1 VSPSQA
7 SASPTH
13 LLHKGRVA
21 LEVTAVVEDD
31 LQPARTRPST
41 RLSQCASSSS
51 RRTSHRA
58 LRVVLSCGLQRQ
70 HGAHGLCMTRTH
82 ARHSPSSSPQIGP
95 QFSGVL
101 QRTPSPRPAL
111 LGPPC
116 SARPARPAL
125 LGPPCS
131 ARPAQGGQPS
141 RPCPVVERAP
151 DAAIIR
157 RTATCLQ
164 RALSPDAS
172 SAWTAGPRSASRAC
186 ALHISDG
193 PPCPAAG
200 ARALAGVLRVAGARG
215 L

>member
-1 VSPSQA
+1 VGGVSPSQA

-58 LRVVLSCGLQRQ
+58 LRVVLPCGLQRQ

-131 ARPAQGGQPS
+131 ARPAQPALLREASPLGH
-141 RPCPVVERAP
+141 
-151 DAAIIR
+151 
-157 RTATCLQ
+157 
-164 RALSPDAS
+164 ALSWSAHRTPQS
-172 SAWTAGPRSASRAC
+172 S
-186 ALHISDG
+186 
-193 PPCPAAG
+193 
-200 ARALAGVLRVAGARG
+200 GVLQLVCKE